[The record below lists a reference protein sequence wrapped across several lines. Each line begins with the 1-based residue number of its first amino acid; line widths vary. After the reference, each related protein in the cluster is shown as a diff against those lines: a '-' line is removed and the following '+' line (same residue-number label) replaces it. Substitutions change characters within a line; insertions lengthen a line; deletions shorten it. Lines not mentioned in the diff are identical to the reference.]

1 MKALIPVAGAGT
13 RLRPHTY
20 TQPKPLIPVAG
31 KPILA
36 HIIDELVKA
45 GFTEFVFVIG
55 YLGEKVRDFVQ
66 NHYKNIHCE
75 FVVQNERQGLG
86 HAVWTARDFLKDEE
100 ELLIVLGDTVFDM
113 DMSLM
118 LKTSTT
124 SLGVQTVADPRE
136 FGIVDLDDKGFV
148 KKVTEK
154 PRIPHSNLALV
165 GLYKILEV
173 NELLRGI
180 EYNMKNDI
188 RTNGEFQLADGLQ
201 RMIEKGVK
209 MTTVQVNNWFDCGK
223 KDILLETNRSLLEK
237 HNIFDVD
244 LPVYDNTIIIHP
256 VSIGDNCDI
265 TDSIIGPYV
274 TIASNTKIEASI
286 IRDSIIGSYST
297 LREIILNQ
305 SVIGSDTSIRG
316 IRRSLNIGDNTEI
329 DFS

>member
-36 HIIDELVKA
+36 HIIDELIEA

-55 YLGEKVRDFVQ
+55 YLGEKVRNFVQ
-66 NHYKNIHCE
+66 HNYKNYTCE
-75 FVVQNERQGLG
+75 FVVQEERQGLG
-86 HAVWTARDFLKDEE
+86 HAVWTARKHLQDEK

-113 DMSLM
+113 DMRL
-118 LKTSTT
+118 LLNTPTT

-173 NELLRGI
+173 KELLRGI
-180 EYNMKNDI
+180 EYNMDHDI

-201 RMIEKGVK
+201 RMIENGVK
-209 MTTVQVNNWFDCGK
+209 MTTVPVNNWFDCGK
-223 KDILLETNRSLLEK
+223 KDILLKTNESLLTK
-237 HNIFDVD
+237 HKIFDVD

-274 TIASNTKIEASI
+274 TIASNTKIESSI

-297 LREIILNQ
+297 LREIILNH

>member
-36 HIIDELVKA
+36 HIIDELIKA
-45 GFTEFVFVIG
+45 DFTEFVFVIG
-55 YLGEKVRDFVQ
+55 YLGEKVRDFVTTK
-66 NHYKNIHCE
+66 YKHLKCE
-75 FVVQNERQGLG
+75 FVVQEERQGLG
-86 HAVWTARDFLKDEE
+86 HAVWTARQFLKNEK

-113 DMSLM
+113 DMKLM
-118 LKTSTT
+118 LETPTT
-124 SLGVQTVADPRE
+124 SLGVQAVADPRE
-136 FGIVDLDDKGFV
+136 FGIVDLDDNGFV

-173 NELLRGI
+173 NELLKGI

-209 MTTVQVNNWFDCGK
+209 MRTVQVNNWFDCGK
-223 KDILLETNRSLLEK
+223 KEILLATNESLLHK
-237 HNIFDVD
+237 YNIFDVD
-244 LPVYDNTIIIHP
+244 LPVYENTIIIHP
-256 VSIGDNCDI
+256 VSIGENCDI

-274 TIASNTKIEASI
+274 TIASNTKIEKSI
-286 IRDSIIGSYST
+286 IRDSIIGSYSV
-297 LREIILNQ
+297 LREIILDH
-305 SVIGSDTSIRG
+305 SVIGSDTSVRG
-316 IRRSLNIGDNTEI
+316 IRRNLNIGDNTEI